1 MTAEVGKRFTD
12 FSLQNQDGKTITLND
27 FAGKWLVL
35 YVYPKDDTPGCTIQG
50 KSFTASKQDFD
61 AANIAVVGVSADD
74 VASHKDF
81 CNKFA
86 FTIDLL
92 ADPNQELLQAAGVG
106 QSDYKGTMYWDRTSF
121 VIDPE
126 GVLRKTYLKVNPEGH
141 EQVLLNDIKQLQS
154 ESSRSAASS

>member
-1 MTAEVGKRFTD
+1 MAVVEGKRFVD
-12 FSLQNQDGKTITLND
+12 FNLQNQDGKTVKLAD

-61 AANIAVVGVSADD
+61 EAGIAVVGVSADD

-92 ADPNQELLQAAGVG
+92 ADPNQELLTAAGVG
-106 QSDYKGTMYWDRTSF
+106 QSEYKGTMYWDRTSF
-121 VIDPE
+121 VIDPA
-126 GVLRKTYLKVNPEGH
+126 GTLRKIYLKVNPEGH
-141 EQVLLNDIKQLQS
+141 EQVLLNDIKALQ
-154 ESSRSAASS
+154 AAT